1 MWPPIVRKCT
11 FYCVDSANST
21 FHERVD
27 GRCRK
32 GSLLYTRETNS
43 PLSFCPPPS
52 ELATGA
58 GGHPPRWRCKK
69 GEPFSHGGSK
79 KEIAKTLKGE
89 GERRGWLM
97 HFSEATLLHHHRRRR
112 RRRSCN
118 KGSADPRRQQRLQT
132 EQPKVRRK
140 VVTFF
145 VLNYCTRTQHSLLAK
160 VQFFRQP
167 PSPLGIETPPPYFGL
182 SPKVYKLEIVLSVLF
197 FSFATVA
204 LQEKHRLNRRKRGFS

>member
-118 KGSADPRRQQRLQT
+118 KGSADCRSPSPAPFANRAA
-132 EQPKVRRK
+132 ESP
-140 VVTFF
+140 
-145 VLNYCTRTQHSLLAK
+145 AK
-160 VQFFRQP
+160 SCDFFRAELLYTYTAQLA
-167 PSPLGIETPPPYFGL
+167 SKSAVF
-182 SPKVYKLEIVLSVLF
+182 
-197 FSFATVA
+197 
-204 LQEKHRLNRRKRGFS
+204 